1 MPGTIVDKL
10 IIPKELSISR
20 FNLRVLEEALSK
32 KHTAIEKLSYLSIYE
47 SNTKEFF
54 EVRVGKILNKFLA
67 CQGDLSSDSV
77 YSNLFDTLKHQEL
90 HNLAVFATAFD
101 LLKGELSRKKIHF
114 IDCDGLKKSEQ
125 KAVLKELQKVPYSPK
140 TVGHADQVDV
150 SQERYISLSETTTDG
165 EYVWCELPHFS
176 NFIFRRED
184 GLYVLPYEKA
194 IIKYINVLF
203 GTDKIKETAIL
214 RIYHNH
220 HFKIPKKVQT
230 SFDYPT
236 KLSSLLSKRRYK
248 EVTKIDYCGVLTKN
262 TSTFILEKTNML
274 LPFIFERRFFDYGF
288 ISPIV
293 KFLKEVTPTPAQK
306 YPPIENPYISAKG
319 ISETLKKRD
328 ILISFPYESTELF
341 WDFCKGLYDDSVE
354 SICATLYRVNSN
366 SRLID
371 SLVFAS
377 EKGIKVRVYIELLA
391 RGSEDNNIQLA
402 EYLMLK
408 GIEVKTNM
416 EGFKVHSKLICVKK
430 KNPNGEFSYQ
440 TLVGTGNFN
449 ESTMRLYTD
458 FHLITASPAIYQ
470 EAESFF
476 GFLFDG
482 IQPTFSKLLVT
493 NFNFKDRFI
502 HEIDKEIE
510 FAKSGG
516 KTQIILKANGLNH
529 PDVILKLM
537 EASRY
542 MPVKLYIRG
551 VCAVVPGIE
560 EYTPNMEIY
569 SIVGKFLEHSR
580 IYSFG
585 IGKRNRIFIGSCDIM
600 TRNIDKRYEVCV
612 KVESAQLKAHLS
624 KFLFYASKD
633 TVNKHIL
640 GSNKQYI
647 KASTPPISDSFRN
660 QYAYLKNIKQS
671 KQSKQSKALQ
681 LKIKN

>member
-1 MPGTIVDKL
+1 MPDTPIDKL
-10 IIPKELSISR
+10 IIPRELSIAR

-32 KHTAIEKLSYLSIYE
+32 KHNVIDKLSYLSIYE

-54 EVRVGKILNKFLA
+54 EVRVGKLLNKFLA
-67 CQGDLSSDSV
+67 CQGDLACDNIYSS
-77 YSNLFDTLKHQEL
+77 LFDTLKDQEL

-101 LLKGELSRKKIHF
+101 LLKQDLSRKKIHF

-125 KAVLKELQKVPYSPK
+125 KEVLKQLQRVPYSPK
-140 TVGHADQVDV
+140 TVGHADKVDV
-150 SQERYISLSETTTDG
+150 SQERYISLSETTVDG

-203 GTDKIKETAIL
+203 NSENIKETAIL

-220 HFKIPKKVQT
+220 HFRIPKKVQT
-230 SFDYPT
+230 AFDYPER
-236 KLSSLLSKRRYK
+236 LENLLSKRRYQ
-248 EVTKIDYCGVLTKN
+248 EVTKIDYCGVLTNN
-262 TSTFILEKTNML
+262 TSAFILEKTNMQ

-293 KFLKEVTPTPAQK
+293 KFLKEITEA
-306 YPPIENPYISAKG
+306 PPQRFSALPNPYVSSKG
-319 ISETLKKRD
+319 LDATLKKRD
-328 ILISFPYESTELF
+328 ILISFPYESTDLF
-341 WDFCKGLYDDSVE
+341 RDFCRSLYEDNVISV
-354 SICATLYRVNSN
+354 CATLYRVNSN

-371 SLVFAS
+371 ALVAAS
-377 EKGIKVRVYIELLA
+377 EKGVKVRVYIELLA
-391 RGSEDNNIQLA
+391 RGSEEINIKLA
-402 EYLMLK
+402 EYLTMK

-416 EGFKVHSKLICVKK
+416 AGYKVHSKLICVKK
-430 KNPNGEFSYQ
+430 RGDNGDVFTT
-440 TLVGTGNFN
+440 TLIGTGNFN

-458 FHLITASPAIYQ
+458 FHLITASPVVYA

-476 GFLFDG
+476 AFLFDDVA
-482 IQPTFSKLLVT
+482 PTFSKLLVSG
-493 NFNFKDRFI
+493 FNFKERFI
-502 HEIDKEIE
+502 REIDKEIE
-510 FAKSGG
+510 YAKAGN

-529 PDVILKLM
+529 PDIIMKLM
-537 EASRY
+537 EASKY

-551 VCAVVPGIE
+551 ICVVVPGIE
-560 EYTPNMEIY
+560 EYTPQLEVY
-569 SIVGKFLEHSR
+569 SIVGKYLEHSR

-612 KVESAQLKAHLS
+612 KVESAQIKAHLS
-624 KFLFYASKD
+624 KFLFYAAKD

-640 GSNKQYI
+640 GSNKQYT
-647 KASTPPISDSFRN
+647 KATTPPISDSFRN
-660 QYAYLKNIKQS
+660 QYMFVKKTGSVFKEQV
-671 KQSKQSKALQ
+671 KKK
-681 LKIKN
+681 K

>member
-1 MPGTIVDKL
+1 MPNAPIDKL
-10 IIPKELSISR
+10 IISKELSISR

-32 KHTAIEKLSYLSIYE
+32 KHTVVEKLSYLSIYE

-54 EVRVGKILNKFLA
+54 EVRVGKVLNKFLA
-67 CQGDLSSDSV
+67 CHGNLSSDIL
-77 YSNLFDTLKHQEL
+77 YSALFEALKQQEL

-101 LLKGELSRKKIHF
+101 LLKQDLSRKKIHF

-125 KAVLKELQKVPYSPK
+125 KEVLKELSKVPYSPK
-140 TVGHADQVDV
+140 TVGHADEVDV

-194 IIKYINVLF
+194 IIKYINQLF

-230 SFDYPT
+230 AFDYPT
-236 KLSSLLSKRRYK
+236 RLSSLLSKRRYQ

-262 TSTFILEKTNML
+262 TSAFIMEKTSMQ

-293 KFLKEVTPTPAQK
+293 KFLKEVTPKPPQK
-306 YPPIENPYISAKG
+306 FMPLENPYIGSKG
-319 ISETLKKRD
+319 LLETLKKRD
-328 ILISFPYESTELF
+328 VLISFPYESTELF
-341 WDFCKGLYDDSVE
+341 WDFCHGLYDDNVE
-354 SICATLYRVNSN
+354 SISATLYRVNSN

-371 SLVFAS
+371 SLVIAS
-377 EKGIKVRVYIELLA
+377 EKGVKVKVYIELLA
-391 RGSEDNNIQLA
+391 RGSEENNIKLA
-402 EYLMLK
+402 EYLIMK

-416 EGFKVHSKLICVKK
+416 AGFKVHSKLICVKRK
-430 KNPNGEFSYQ
+430 SDSGEYSYQ

-458 FHLITASPAIYQ
+458 FHVITASPVIYQ
-470 EAESFF
+470 EAENFF
-476 GFLFDG
+476 AFLFDG
-482 IQPTFSKLLVT
+482 YVPTFSKLLVSG
-493 NFNFKDRFI
+493 FNFKDRFI
-502 HEIDKEIE
+502 REVDKEIE
-510 FAKSGG
+510 YAKAGN
-516 KTQIILKANGLNH
+516 KTQIILKCNGLNH
-529 PDVILKLM
+529 PDIIMKLM
-537 EASRY
+537 EASKY

-551 VCAVVPGIE
+551 VCVVVPGIE
-560 EYTPNMEIY
+560 EYTPGMEVS

-585 IGKRNRIFIGSCDIM
+585 IGRRNRIFIGSCDLM

-612 KVESAQLKAHLS
+612 KVENPALKAHLS
-624 KFLFYASKD
+624 KFLFYTAKD
-633 TVNKHIL
+633 TINKHTL
-640 GSNKQYI
+640 GSNKQYT

-660 QYAYLKNIKQS
+660 QYVFVKNLGK
-671 KQSKQSKALQ
+671 
-681 LKIKN
+681 KIHKKKTK

>member
-1 MPGTIVDKL
+1 MANTVADKL

-32 KHTAIEKLSYLSIYE
+32 KHTVVDKLSYLSIYE

-54 EVRVGKILNKFLA
+54 EVRVGKVLNKFLA
-67 CQGDLSSDSV
+67 CHGDLSTDSL
-77 YSNLFDTLKHQEL
+77 YSELFDSLKEQEL

-101 LLKGELSRKKIHF
+101 LLKEELSRKKIHF

-125 KAVLKELQKVPYSPK
+125 KEVLKELQKVPYSPK
-140 TVGHADQVDV
+140 TVGHADEMDV

-194 IIKYINVLF
+194 LIKYINVLF

-220 HFKIPKKVQT
+220 HFKIPKKVQNA
-230 SFDYPT
+230 FDYPT
-236 KLSSLLSKRRYK
+236 RLGNLLSKRRYQ

-262 TSTFILEKTNML
+262 TSSFIIEKTNML

-293 KFLKEVTPTPAQK
+293 KFLKEVTPKPPQK
-306 YPPIENPYISAKG
+306 FAPLENPYIGSKG
-319 ISETLKKRD
+319 IYDTLKKRD

-341 WDFCKGLYDDSVE
+341 WDFCKGLYDDNVE
-354 SICATLYRVNSN
+354 SICATLYRVNNN

-371 SLVFAS
+371 SLVLAS

-402 EYLMLK
+402 EYLMMK

-416 EGFKVHSKLICVKK
+416 SGFKVHSKLICVKRRNSK
-430 KNPNGEFSYQ
+430 GEFVYQ

-449 ESTMRLYTD
+449 ETTMRLYTD
-458 FHLITASPAIYQ
+458 FHLITASPVIYK
-470 EAESFF
+470 EAEDFF
-476 GFLFDG
+476 AFLFDG
-482 IQPTFSKLLVT
+482 YVPSFSKLLVT
-493 NFNFKDRFI
+493 NFNFKERFI
-502 HEIDKEIE
+502 REIDKEIAY
-510 FAKSGG
+510 AKEG
-516 KTQIILKANGLNH
+516 KQTQIILKANGLNH
-529 PDVILKLM
+529 PDIIMKLM
-537 EASRY
+537 EASKY

-560 EYTPNMEIY
+560 EYTPNMHIY
-569 SIVGKFLEHSR
+569 SLVGKYLEHSR

-600 TRNIDKRYEVCV
+600 TRNVDKRYEVCV
-612 KVESAQLKAHLS
+612 KVESPQIKAHLS
-624 KFLFYASKD
+624 KFLYYIAKD
-633 TVNKHIL
+633 TVNKHEL
-640 GSNKQYI
+640 RQNKHYI
-647 KASTPPISDSFRN
+647 KATTPPISDSFKN
-660 QYAYLKNIKQS
+660 QYAFVRSLGS
-671 KQSKQSKALQ
+671 KK
-681 LKIKN
+681 